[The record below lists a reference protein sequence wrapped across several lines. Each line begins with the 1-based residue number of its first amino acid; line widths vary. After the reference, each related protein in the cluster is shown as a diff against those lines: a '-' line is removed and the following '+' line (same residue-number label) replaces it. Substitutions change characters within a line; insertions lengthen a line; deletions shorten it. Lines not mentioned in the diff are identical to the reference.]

1 MGQQAFDT
9 DGRINGFKFNP
20 QTDIAIPGIDM
31 TGPGHPMFQPEILDF
46 KRRLDA
52 GEFAADVAD
61 YKARGVMVA
70 IEVVKDKETGKAI
83 PVFGR
88 KRTLILRAA
97 NKELEDEGK
106 EPWKIPAMLLQRGTK
121 QTEAMLRTISEN
133 TGRYTLNAM
142 ELSEI
147 AANFIKLNGDD
158 DAVLHDLCVALRLDR
173 RRLDKLLLLREAS
186 PALHRAIN
194 EGQLGTEGAIA
205 LSEMPVSEQGAKL
218 EELKAKAKAN
228 GKTRVSTEDARA
240 AKVGKH
246 PRPSTRKIKRVC
258 DLLAAQGAN
267 ADTLSILR
275 FCVGDIPIEKT
286 VDVFKSA
293 WIKVSQGKDKDEI
306 KDMKKSAKAESKKTR
321 RR

>member
-20 QTDIAIPGIDM
+20 HTDIAIPGIDM

-46 KRRLDA
+46 KRRLDD
-52 GEFAADVAD
+52 GEFDADVAD
-61 YKARGVMVA
+61 YMARGCMVA

-88 KRTLILRAA
+88 KRTLLLRAA
-97 NKELEDEGK
+97 NDKLAEQGK
-106 EPWKIPAMLLQRGTK
+106 EPWKIPALILQRGTK

-142 ELSEI
+142 ELSEV
-147 AANFIKLNGDD
+147 ASNFIKLNGDD
-158 DAVLHDLCVALRLDR
+158 ESVLHDLCVALRLDR

-186 PALHRAIN
+186 PLIHRAISA
-194 EGQLGTEGAIA
+194 GQLGTEGAIA

-218 EELKAKAKAN
+218 EELKANAKAN

-246 PRPSTRKIKRVC
+246 PRPAARKIKRVC
-258 DLLAAQGAN
+258 DLLAAKGAN
-267 ADTLSILR
+267 ADTLSVLR

-286 VDVFKSA
+286 VAVFKAA
-293 WIKVSQGKDKDEI
+293 WLTVSEGKDKDEI
-306 KDMKKSAKAESKKTR
+306 RGMKKSAKAEAKKTR
-321 RR
+321 GR